1 MRRSSLLTTAAATAG
16 VAIAF
21 SVGLAAN
28 AIAGR
33 SISNGPLPA
42 ASELAPP
49 ATTAIA
55 TTTATT
61 VPAGTTVSDADRR
74 PPPRRPSPT
83 RPLR

>member
-21 SVGLAAN
+21 GVGLAAN

-49 ATTAIA
+49 AS
-55 TTTATT
+55 
-61 VPAGTTVSDADRR
+61 SDAITLTPAPWRA
-74 PPPRRPSPT
+74 
-83 RPLR
+83 